1 MDRRGRECDKK
12 ISGMVANPVFYNKIL
27 VRILKFMPFLIF
39 LYDHSPC
46 FFTFKNHG
54 KYQKIGG
61 SVCVCLR
68 YSSSQCVE
76 LDYCEGN
83 KSINYLV

>member
-1 MDRRGRECDKK
+1 MDKRGRECDKK

-39 LYDHSPC
+39 LYHSPSPC
-46 FFTFKNHG
+46 FFTFKNHK

-61 SVCVCLR
+61 S
-68 YSSSQCVE
+68 E
-76 LDYCEGN
+76 
-83 KSINYLV
+83 

>member
-1 MDRRGRECDKK
+1 MDKRGRECDKK

-39 LYDHSPC
+39 LYHSPC
-46 FFTFKNHG
+46 FFTFKNHK

-61 SVCVCLR
+61 S
-68 YSSSQCVE
+68 E
-76 LDYCEGN
+76 
-83 KSINYLV
+83 